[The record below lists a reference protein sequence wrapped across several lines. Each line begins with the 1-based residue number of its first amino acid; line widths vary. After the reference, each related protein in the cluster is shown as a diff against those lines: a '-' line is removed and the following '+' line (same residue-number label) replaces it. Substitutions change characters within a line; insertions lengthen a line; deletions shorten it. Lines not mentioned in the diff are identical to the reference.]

1 MSFDSVPIL
10 DLARA
15 RHPDTKPT
23 FLHSLRDAL
32 LTVGFLYIKNTGI
45 DDSLIQDVVEQGRAF
60 FDLPQE
66 EKMKIQMKNTRS
78 CK

>member
-10 DLARA
+10 DLAQA

-23 FLHSLRDAL
+23 FLSSLRDAL
-32 LTVGFLYIKNTGI
+32 LTVGFFYIKNIGI
-45 DDSLIQDVVEQGRAF
+45 DDSLIHDVVHQGREF

-66 EKMKIQMKNTRS
+66 EKLKIQMKNTKS